1 MYADDEGNC
10 VYSGDDGYYEFD
22 ILAAGS
28 TPADTG
34 DAKPQGGSKAAAR
47 QAGGRHPDRPAGP
60 PRRNRLQLRAPG
72 HRPRGRRRRRLG
84 VGTVRRRKSA
94 NTGATA

>member
-1 MYADDEGNC
+1 MKRSGECFAISIGMYADDEGNC

-34 DAKPQGGSKAAAR
+34 DAKP
-47 QAGGRHPDRPAGP
+47 
-60 PRRNRLQLRAPG
+60 
-72 HRPRGRRRRRLG
+72 
-84 VGTVRRRKSA
+84 
-94 NTGATA
+94 